1 MPTGASVAPVI
12 IATDKTQLTQF
23 SGNKSAY
30 PVYLTLGNIPRS
42 IRRRPSQQACILIG
56 YLSVS
61 KIRGAN
67 LTTQEKASR
76 VQRLFHESLRIILEP
91 LKKAGKDGVEMVG
104 GDGKVR
110 RVHPILAAYVADYP
124 EQCLVTCSKYGTC
137 PICQCPASELQ
148 EKNPGDPRSSSWTLK
163 VMEESRAS
171 TSTRSAYARSCMDKD
186 VSGGV
191 STPFWIGFP
200 FCDINSCITPDIL
213 HQLYQGVFKHIV
225 TWCQELMDPAELD
238 ARIRCL
244 PPYYGLR
251 HFKNGISA
259 LSQVSGTERKHMA
272 RVLLG
277 CLIGQVPKGVV
288 LAIRSLLDFIYLAQ
302 YPTHNDTTLGYME
315 KALDVFHRNKKIFI
329 ELGIR
334 EHINIPKFH
343 SLLHY
348 VQSIRK
354 FGTTDNYNTEMFER
368 FHIDFA
374 KEGWRASNK
383 RDERPQMIL
392 WLSRQEKV
400 NAFESYLKDGNEET
414 LQGTGPA
421 PGVLK
426 TKASEFQIKIAK
438 KPPCPRQSLS
448 SIQQLHNAPG
458 FSRALKEYINSL
470 QPPGASRVSRS
481 ALPAGVLP
489 FSSLAVYHNFKF
501 HKVELGHTDLLSSED
516 KDKDVVKAYP
526 ASSKRAAR
534 FDTVIVLTTEDAES
548 TGVAGAFLLNS
559 KLRVMNYH
567 NNMMIQALEW
577 VE

>member
-1 MPTGASVAPVI
+1 MPTGATVAPVI

-30 PVYLTLGNIPRS
+30 PVYLTLGNIPQS
-42 IRRRPSQQACILIG
+42 IRRRPSQHACILIG

-61 KIRGAN
+61 KVRGAN
-67 LTTQEKASR
+67 LTAQEKSSR

-91 LKKAGKDGVEMVG
+91 LRTAGKQGVEMTG
-104 GDGKVR
+104 GDGNVR
-110 RVHPILAAYVADYP
+110 RVYPILAAYVADYP

-137 PICQCPASELQ
+137 PICRRPASELQ
-148 EKNPGDPRSSSWTLK
+148 EKDPGDPRTSAWTLN
-163 VMEESRAS
+163 VLEESRAS
-171 TSTRSAYARSCMDKD
+171 SSTRSSYAKSCMAKD

-191 STPFWIGFP
+191 STPFWAGFP
-200 FCDINSCITPDIL
+200 FCDINSCITPDVL

-225 TWCQELMDPAELD
+225 TWCQELMDPEELD

-259 LSQVSGTERKHMA
+259 LSQVSGTEWKHMA
-272 RVLLG
+272 RILLG
-277 CLIGQVPKGVV
+277 CLVGQVPKNVII
-288 LAIRSLLDFIYLAQ
+288 AIRSLLDFIYLAQ

-315 KALDVFHRNKKIFI
+315 KALDVFHRNKKIFV
-329 ELGIR
+329 ELGVR
-334 EHINIPKFH
+334 EHLNIPKFH

-348 VQSIRK
+348 VKSIRK

-400 NAFESYLKDGNEET
+400 NAFESYLKENEPT
-414 LQGTGPA
+414 PQDINCA

-426 TKASEFQIKIAK
+426 TKGSKFQIKIAK

-526 ASSKRAAR
+526 ASNKRAAR

-559 KLRVMNYH
+559 KLRVNIH
-567 NNMMIQALEW
+567 
-577 VE
+577 